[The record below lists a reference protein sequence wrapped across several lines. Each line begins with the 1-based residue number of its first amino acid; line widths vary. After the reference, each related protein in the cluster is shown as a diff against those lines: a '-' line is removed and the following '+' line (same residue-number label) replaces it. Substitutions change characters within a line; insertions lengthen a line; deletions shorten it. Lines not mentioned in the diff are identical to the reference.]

1 VSKLDRY
8 SIEQDIMEINKRLE
22 KRKINFKNKTVLVTG
37 GAGFLGSWVCD
48 VLISQ
53 GAYVICLDNI
63 SSGLKSNIIHLENH
77 PNFRF
82 IMHDISKPIYFGQVR
97 PNYTSI
103 PDIHKLDIVMHMA
116 SRASPFEFYNYP
128 ISILKSN
135 TFGTFNA
142 LGIANSHNAIFY
154 YSSTSEVYGNPPNEA
169 IPTPET
175 YYGYVNP
182 IGPRSCYDEAK
193 RCGEAYIMAYMLEY
207 GINAH
212 ITRIFN
218 TYGPRIR
225 SGKLFGRV
233 IPNFIHQTLMDE
245 DITIF
250 GDGSQ
255 TRSFVYIVDEIEG
268 ILTDVME
275 EKARGIVINI
285 GNDKET
291 TILEIA
297 QKIIEITG
305 SKSKI
310 VFKPLPIDDPARRQP
325 NIERARKILNWEPT
339 TSLEEGLRKTIN
351 WYKQILDK
359 NSEWE
364 KIK

>member
-1 VSKLDRY
+1 LELY
-8 SIEQDIMEINKRLE
+8 FIEKDIEEINKRLE
-22 KRKINFKNKTVLVTG
+22 KRGINFKDKTILVTG

-53 GAYVICLDNI
+53 GADVICMDNI
-63 SSGLKSNIIHLENH
+63 SSGQKGNIIHLEKKS
-77 PNFRF
+77 NFRF
-82 IMHDISKPIYFGQVR
+82 IMHDISKPIYFGQVH
-97 PNYTSI
+97 PKYTSV
-103 PDIHKLDIVMHMA
+103 PDIHKIDIVMHMA
-116 SRASPFEFYNYP
+116 SRASPFEFQNFP

-142 LGIANSHNAIFY
+142 LGIANKHNAIFY
-154 YSSTSEVYGNPPNEA
+154 YSSTSEVYGNPPDEA

-233 IPNFIHQTLMDE
+233 IPNFVHQALKDE
-245 DITIF
+245 DITVF

-255 TRSFVYIVDEIEG
+255 TRSFTYVVDEIEG

-275 EKARGIVINI
+275 EKARGIVINV

-291 TILEIA
+291 TILELA
-297 QKIIEITG
+297 QKIIELTN
-305 SKSKI
+305 SNSKI
-310 VFKPLPIDDPARRQP
+310 VFKPLPIDDPVRRQP
-325 NIERARKILNWEPT
+325 KLDRAREILKWEPT
-339 TSLEEGLRKTIN
+339 TPLEEGLKKTIS
-351 WYKQILDK
+351 WYKQILEK
-359 NSEWE
+359 NDL
-364 KIK
+364 KF